1 VLPHHSTPSLP
12 CSTRTLRDTRS
23 FSPSYWCS
31 RIFIT
36 SSALYLHRL
45 GFSYSGYRTASHNTL
60 GTRRLKLSYN
70 HLHISRQHLLRS
82 AVGVVRWCARH
93 TSPYELHFR
102 CERLC
107 ITWAFICDLQFAY
120 FHTNLSHSYGLLFI
134 LVEFS
139 LAIARGLDL
148 QFVLPLIPRI
158 ALGDNGR
165 LQIIP
170 SRSGGTVLLPVS
182 GVLSSLPCFLT
193 LRFPPF
199 LTSQARQIH
208 RNHQCILSS
217 PPHPTPQR
225 PTTRKAN

>member
-1 VLPHHSTPSLP
+1 
-12 CSTRTLRDTRS
+12 
-23 FSPSYWCS
+23 
-31 RIFIT
+31 
-36 SSALYLHRL
+36 
-45 GFSYSGYRTASHNTL
+45 
-60 GTRRLKLSYN
+60 
-70 HLHISRQHLLRS
+70 
-82 AVGVVRWCARH
+82 VVRWCARH

-170 SRSGGTVLLPVS
+170 SRSGGTVFTASFWCTFFSTMFPY
-182 GVLSSLPCFLT
+182 T
-193 LRFPPF
+193 EIPPF
-199 LTSQARQIH
+199 PYF
-208 RNHQCILSS
+208 SS
-217 PPHPTPQR
+217 APDTLQSSMHT
-225 PTTRKAN
+225 